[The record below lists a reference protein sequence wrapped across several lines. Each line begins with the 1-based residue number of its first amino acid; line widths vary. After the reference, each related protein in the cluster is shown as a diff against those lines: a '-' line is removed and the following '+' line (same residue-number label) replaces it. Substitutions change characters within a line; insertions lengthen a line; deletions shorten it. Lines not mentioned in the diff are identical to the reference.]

1 MKDGALQILN
11 REIHI
16 NRRLSLSHLPIAL
29 IVAVLFA
36 VTGSAMGDLGRF
48 LVLCVSL
55 NIFLSMIYFI
65 NVYLQQSKDREMQF
79 LAALPVDKGDVIL
92 GKVLYIVLVC
102 LVFNLILHAFMAS
115 ATRQLIIPLNSLFL
129 STFVATMMG
138 QLFLA
143 IFLFSSFE
151 NLINYSQYIRAVVV
165 LAFIA
170 VIYLGRFNVGALS
183 RLFEFNPVLP
193 MLVYGALTY
202 ASYRLMVNRYARR
215 RSYL

>member
-1 MKDGALQILN
+1 MKNGAIQILK
-11 REIHI
+11 REFHI
-16 NRRLSLSHLPIAL
+16 NRRLSMSHLPIAL

-36 VTGSAMGDLGRF
+36 VTGSALGDLSRF

-55 NIFLSMIYFI
+55 NIFLAMIYFI

-79 LAALPVDKGDVIL
+79 LAALPVDKGDIIG

-102 LVFNLILHAFMAS
+102 LLFNLILHAFMAS
-115 ATRQLIIPLNSLFL
+115 ATRQVLVPLNSFFL
-129 STFVATMMG
+129 STFVATMIG
-138 QLFLA
+138 LLFLA
-143 IFLFSSFE
+143 IFLFYSFE

-170 VIYLGRFNVGALS
+170 VIYLGRFSFGALS

-193 MLVYGALTY
+193 MLVYGALVY
-202 ASYRLMVNRYARR
+202 VSYRLLASGYSKR